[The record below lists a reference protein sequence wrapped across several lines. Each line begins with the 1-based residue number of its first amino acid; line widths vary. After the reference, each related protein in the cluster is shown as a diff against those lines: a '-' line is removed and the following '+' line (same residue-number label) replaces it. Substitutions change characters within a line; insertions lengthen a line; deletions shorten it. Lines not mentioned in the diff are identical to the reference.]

1 MKETPADPSNIEFE
15 PLLDLKMDMAV
26 FTADWLHCGQCSN
39 YIARMVSHDRRDP
52 IRHANLLSSALN
64 ELLEMSF
71 HSNEHH
77 GEFVYRF
84 YRYREMERI
93 ELTFPCS
100 PQKRR
105 FYHEIVQELK
115 SEQALA
121 TYLDVI
127 ANNAAPADRVILFG
141 LAVNY
146 DADIKAKDL
155 GTGAL
160 TFIVDLPL
168 ERLLN

>member
-1 MKETPADPSNIEFE
+1 MNIKETPTDIGFE
-15 PLLDLKMDMAV
+15 PLLDLKMNMAV
-26 FTADWLHCGQCSN
+26 FTADWSHCDQCSN
-39 YIARMVSHDRRDP
+39 YVARMVSHDRRDP

-71 HSNEHH
+71 HSNEDD

-84 YRYREMERI
+84 YRYRETERI

-105 FYHEIVQELK
+105 FYHEIVQELQG
-115 SEQALA
+115 EQALA
-121 TYLDVI
+121 SYLDVI
-127 ANNAAPADRVILFG
+127 ANDAAPADRAILLG
-141 LAVNY
+141 LVVNY
-146 DADIKAKDL
+146 DADIKARDL
-155 GTGAL
+155 GTSAL

>member
-1 MKETPADPSNIEFE
+1 MNIKETPTDIGFE
-15 PLLDLKMDMAV
+15 PLLDLKMNMAT
-26 FTADWLHCGQCSN
+26 FTADWLHCDQCSN
-39 YIARMVSHDRRDP
+39 YVARMVSHDRRDP

-71 HSNEHH
+71 HSNEDD

-84 YRYREMERI
+84 YRYRETERI

-105 FYHEIVQELK
+105 FYHEIVQELQG
-115 SEQALA
+115 EHALA
-121 TYLDVI
+121 SYLDVI
-127 ANNAAPADRVILFG
+127 ANDAAPADRAILFG

-146 DADIKAKDL
+146 DADIKARDL
-155 GTGAL
+155 GTSAL

>member
-1 MKETPADPSNIEFE
+1 LNTKATPKDTAFE
-15 PLLDLKMDMAV
+15 PLLNLEMNMAA
-26 FTADWLHCGQCSN
+26 FTKDWLHCDQCSN
-39 YIARMVSHDRRDP
+39 YVARMVSHDRRDP
-52 IRHANLLSSALN
+52 IRHANLLSAALN

-71 HSNEHH
+71 HSNEQQ
-77 GEFVYRF
+77 GEFIYRF
-84 YRYREMERI
+84 YRHREMERM

-100 PQKRR
+100 PQKRQ

-121 TYLDVI
+121 SYLEVV
-127 ANNAAPADRVILFG
+127 ANNAAPNDQAILFG

-146 DADIKAKDL
+146 DAEIKVKDL
-155 GTGAL
+155 DTGAL

>member
-1 MKETPADPSNIEFE
+1 MNIKETPTDIGFE
-15 PLLDLKMDMAV
+15 PLLDLEMNMAA
-26 FTADWLHCGQCSN
+26 FTADWLHCDQCSN
-39 YIARMVSHDRRDP
+39 YVARMVSHDRRDP

-64 ELLEMSF
+64 ELFEMSF
-71 HSNEHH
+71 HSHERD

-84 YRYREMERI
+84 YRYRDMERI

-100 PQKRR
+100 PQKSG

-121 TYLDVI
+121 SYLNVI
-127 ANNAAPADRVILFG
+127 GNDAVPTDQAILFG
-141 LAVNY
+141 LAINY
-146 DADIKAKDL
+146 DADIKVKDP
-155 GTGAL
+155 GTGAM

>member
-1 MKETPADPSNIEFE
+1 MNIQETPTDIGFE
-15 PLLDLKMDMAV
+15 PLLDLKMNMAA
-26 FTADWLHCGQCSN
+26 FTADWSHCDQCSN
-39 YIARMVSHDRRDP
+39 YVARMVSHDRRDP

-71 HSNEHH
+71 HSNEDD

-105 FYHEIVQELK
+105 FYHEIIQELK
-115 SEQALA
+115 GEQALA
-121 TYLDVI
+121 SYLDVI
-127 ANNAAPADRVILFG
+127 ANDAAPADRAILFG

-146 DADIKAKDL
+146 DADIKARDL
-155 GTGAL
+155 GTSAL